1 MTYSSE
7 ITKALKEY
15 ANEDAT
21 LAEQIGYMSITD
33 TKSGVISIEF
43 EDSMYKVYDKMG
55 NLLHNTNSKSILES
69 YLMTQYQVEE

>member
-21 LAEQIGYMSITD
+21 LAEQSGYMSITD

>member
-69 YLMTQYQVEE
+69 YLITQYQVEE